1 MKQVPPG
8 PGGRGKV
15 FVISAPSGTGKTTL
29 VKALR
34 SRFPF
39 LEQSVSCTTRKP
51 RTGEKNGK
59 DYYFITEEEFQRR
72 VAEDYF
78 FEWAEVYGHHYG
90 TPKKEI
96 VDRVTAGRHVV
107 SLIDV
112 QGALAV
118 KTLLPDDAVLIFVIP
133 PSIEALR
140 ARITGRALDDPAAI
154 ERRLE
159 EAKRELRRYVH
170 YDYVV
175 VNDELEEAVSRIT
188 AVIEA
193 SIFASRRYHA
203 ARIEEML
210 S

>member
-1 MKQVPPG
+1 MV
-8 PGGRGKV
+8 
-15 FVISAPSGTGKTTL
+15 T
-29 VKALR
+29 ALR

-51 RTGEKNGK
+51 RTGERNGK
-59 DYYFITEEEFQRR
+59 DYHFVTEEEFRRR
-72 VAEDYF
+72 VTEGYF
-78 FEWAEVYGHHYG
+78 FEWAEVYGYHYG

-96 VDRVTAGRHVV
+96 VDRVMAGRHVV
-107 SLIDV
+107 CSIDV

-140 ARITGRALDDPAAI
+140 ERITNRALDDPSVI
-154 ERRLE
+154 ERRLD

-175 VNDELEEAVSRIT
+175 VNDDLGEAVSHI
-188 AVIEA
+188 AAIVEA
-193 SIFASRRYHA
+193 HVFASRQYHA
-203 ARIEEML
+203 PRIEEML